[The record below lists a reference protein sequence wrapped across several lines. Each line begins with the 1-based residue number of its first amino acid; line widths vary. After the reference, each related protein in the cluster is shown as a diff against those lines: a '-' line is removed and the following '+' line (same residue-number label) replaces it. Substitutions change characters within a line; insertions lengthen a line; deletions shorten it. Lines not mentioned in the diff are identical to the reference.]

1 MSPQVTAV
9 SSQHV
14 SLLIMLGKS
23 HNIFILIH
31 HTGSESKKAQN
42 YKNLDIINNNNV
54 HNKVEKIWTQV
65 DTF

>member
-1 MSPQVTAV
+1 MSPEVTTL

-31 HTGSESKKAQN
+31 HTGSKKQKSTKLQKLNQAAKQR
-42 YKNLDIINNNNV
+42 YIRVL
-54 HNKVEKIWTQV
+54 Q
-65 DTF
+65 